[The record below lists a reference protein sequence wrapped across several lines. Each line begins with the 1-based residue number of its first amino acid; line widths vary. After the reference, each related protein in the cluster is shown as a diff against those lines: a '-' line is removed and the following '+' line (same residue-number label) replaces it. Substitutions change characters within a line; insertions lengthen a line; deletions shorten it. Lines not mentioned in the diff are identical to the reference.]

1 MLITLECVLLAL
13 QAVAA
18 VRLALDSPTGIDS
31 QSNNRLSK
39 RSPVQL
45 NGGNVRK
52 CFKIKLNA
60 NGVDLNLLVDSDI
73 SDIVI
78 PLSSSSN
85 DLGLAIQSI
94 PGGELVT
101 IKYKGDE
108 YNGVTSTAV
117 VTIPGT
123 EITGVN
129 LPVIEIEKK
138 SADIVGIGE
147 IIDQGVF
154 GFGYPLLSSHD
165 SRVPAMD
172 ALYNYGVIPKNEISI
187 QLCPYDM
194 HPESFINIGNTD
206 ITPRCE
212 TDGNSVA
219 WINSPSNDH
228 FTVNIKSVLI
238 NDKPVDLPEEF
249 QEVVENGRTLYSYLH
264 TCFLHMRFPQ
274 TVVTALINAI
284 LDSNAITI
292 TSIRFT
298 VEVGPNDK
306 AILGTSFIDR
316 LTVTFDRQNERVGF
330 GPGCGCEV
338 MTSGYPIISNGHGV
352 LWPLSHVRLPEQ
364 PSTSSSGDT
373 STLGR
378 SLRLGSTF
386 RGSIRRGSKQS
397 KLNYEKFEG

>member
-1 MLITLECVLLAL
+1 MLMELI
-13 QAVAA
+13 
-18 VRLALDSPTGIDS
+18 
-31 QSNNRLSK
+31 
-39 RSPVQL
+39 
-45 NGGNVRK
+45 
-52 CFKIKLNA
+52 
-60 NGVDLNLLVDSDI
+60 
-73 SDIVI
+73 
-78 PLSSSSN
+78 SSN

-172 ALYNYGVIPKNEISI
+172 ALYNHGVI
-187 QLCPYDM
+187 
-194 HPESFINIGNTD
+194 
-206 ITPRCE
+206 
-212 TDGNSVA
+212 
-219 WINSPSNDH
+219 PSNDH

-292 TSIRFT
+292 TSSMFRDHRFDKKTIKKKLQRNRFMPKSKYNVDWDKMPTITIVIFAQTPVT
-298 VEVGPNDK
+298 VDNQDSVVTIK
-306 AILGTSFIDR
+306 L
-316 LTVTFDRQNERVGF
+316 VTFDRQNERVGF

-352 LWPLSHVRLPEQ
+352 LWPLTQLPEQ

>member
-1 MLITLECVLLAL
+1 MLMELI
-13 QAVAA
+13 
-18 VRLALDSPTGIDS
+18 
-31 QSNNRLSK
+31 
-39 RSPVQL
+39 
-45 NGGNVRK
+45 
-52 CFKIKLNA
+52 
-60 NGVDLNLLVDSDI
+60 
-73 SDIVI
+73 
-78 PLSSSSN
+78 SSN

-219 WINSPSNDH
+219 WVKSPSNDH

-292 TSIRFT
+292 TSSMFRDHRFDKKTIKKKLQRNRFMPKSKYNVDWDRMPTITIVIFAQTPVTVDNQDSVVTIKLGSRSYIQRYDSEDCKFT

-352 LWPLSHVRLPEQ
+352 LWPLTQLPEQ